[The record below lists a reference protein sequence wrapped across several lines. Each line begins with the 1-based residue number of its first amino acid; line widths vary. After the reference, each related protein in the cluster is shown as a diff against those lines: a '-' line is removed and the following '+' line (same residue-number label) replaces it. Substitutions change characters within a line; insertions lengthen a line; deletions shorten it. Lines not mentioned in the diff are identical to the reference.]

1 MRDVARNRIES
12 RLRWETQRN
21 RDLGFHFSIFS
32 YFSCPPGQTTWNIKV
47 SLKIVSYRWK
57 YPREYPLVVDNGSD
71 IFFIDLYVPA
81 NLAKKVLSLW
91 FPFSLER
98 MTTIPKWVSMSSKQL
113 STLHSPET
121 ARHNLCLSF
130 SLPVGVTAICQSQSA
145 VLSAMKLTNLTAFNS
160 VKMVL
165 GSI

>member
-1 MRDVARNRIES
+1 M
-12 RLRWETQRN
+12 
-21 RDLGFHFSIFS
+21 
-32 YFSCPPGQTTWNIKV
+32 
-47 SLKIVSYRWK
+47 
-57 YPREYPLVVDNGSD
+57 
-71 IFFIDLYVPA
+71 PA
-81 NLAKKVLSLW
+81 SVYGLDLAKKVLSLW

-121 ARHNLCLSF
+121 ARARHNLCLSF
-130 SLPVGVTAICQSQSA
+130 SLPVGVTSICQSQSA
-145 VLSAMKLTNLTAFNS
+145 VLSAMKLTNLTGFNS